1 MLHIYFLQFI
11 FLDLFVQFP
20 LPLFSETSIYNN
32 MEVDLG
38 ATLTLEEDLGMTED
52 LVRVNTIVSG
62 VLGLEMDL
70 RRTYLEPQAKT
81 TPSTLSRLRPLS
93 PATARWT
100 VDTTR
105 TLKQSARRSTSA
117 PATEDLA

>member
-1 MLHIYFLQFI
+1 
-11 FLDLFVQFP
+11 
-20 LPLFSETSIYNN
+20 

-62 VLGLEMDL
+62 VLGLERDL

-81 TPSTLSRLRPLS
+81 IPSTLSRLRPRS

-100 VDTTR
+100 VVTTR
-105 TLKQSARRSTSA
+105 TLRRSARRSISA

>member
-1 MLHIYFLQFI
+1 
-11 FLDLFVQFP
+11 
-20 LPLFSETSIYNN
+20 
-32 MEVDLG
+32 MEVDLE

-62 VLGLEMDL
+62 VLGLERDL

-81 TPSTLSRLRPLS
+81 IPSTLSRLRPRS

-100 VDTTR
+100 VVTTR
-105 TLKQSARRSTSA
+105 TLRRSARRSTSA

>member
-1 MLHIYFLQFI
+1 M
-11 FLDLFVQFP
+11 
-20 LPLFSETSIYNN
+20 
-32 MEVDLG
+32 G

-70 RRTYLEPQAKT
+70 RRTYLEPRART
-81 TPSTLSRLRPLS
+81 TLSTLSHLRPRS

-100 VDTTR
+100 VVTTQ
-105 TLKQSARRSTSA
+105 TLRRSARRSTSA